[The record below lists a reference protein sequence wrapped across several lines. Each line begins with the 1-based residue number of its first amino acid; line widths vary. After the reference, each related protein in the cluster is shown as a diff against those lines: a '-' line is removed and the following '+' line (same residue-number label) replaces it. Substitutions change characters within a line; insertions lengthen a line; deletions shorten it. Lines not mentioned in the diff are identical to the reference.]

1 MSKTFKFVVG
11 VAAALALFVATSA
24 SAAYMHTSTLKM
36 GVSSSQ
42 VMELQKALNAGGFVV
57 STTGA
62 GSPGMESM
70 YFGAKTKAA
79 VMSFQMSRGLK
90 ADGVVGP
97 TTGGQLAMLG
107 GTSTGGSYPAGC
119 TSNSGYS
126 TTTGMP
132 CSGGSSVP
140 GCTSMT
146 GYSPING
153 QPCNGSSSNNGGAL
167 SGTAGDITVSSYTS
181 GLETNVGEGD
191 NNKKVLGFEIEADAG
206 SDVAINSVKINLE
219 NQGSGSKRLSR
230 YASTVSVWD
239 QNGNKVGSSN
249 SSDFSESSNVYS
261 RSIALSNVVIRAD
274 QKMRFFV
281 AVSALENIDSSDY
294 SSDSWVAT
302 LDSVRFNDASG
313 AILTEDT
320 NLTKTFN
327 FTSLATANDLEL
339 KVNLASSNLKAQTVK
354 VSTTTQ
360 TNDVELLKFT
370 MKAQGG
376 KMHIDQVPVRFTT
389 SDNNI
394 SDVTGNVTLN
404 IGGSE
409 FSESVS
415 TTSSSTFT
423 VTFDDL
429 DLDIA
434 EGETLTGTV
443 SADINSVSGYTE
455 GTTLYAEI
463 PSSYV
468 TATSGIWSIDA
479 EDVNGDQL
487 VTGDRTG
494 SAIGELMTFRSTGV
508 NVTMGSASYAR
519 TTDQNGAV
527 TSVTYTIPVSVSS
540 FGNTLYMSQNAQLA
554 TSVSGSNAFA
564 LAFQQSG
571 AATTDEV
578 ISSASIALS
587 SSNATIESGAFR
599 IDDGSTK
606 NFTIT
611 VTLNTP
617 ATTNAN
623 YRVQLKQAQTFTN
636 AALYTG
642 ATSSTL
648 LPAEQFRT
656 DYQFINS

>member
-1 MSKTFKFVVG
+1 
-11 VAAALALFVATSA
+11 
-24 SAAYMHTSTLKM
+24 
-36 GVSSSQ
+36 
-42 VMELQKALNAGGFVV
+42 
-57 STTGA
+57 
-62 GSPGMESM
+62 
-70 YFGAKTKAA
+70 
-79 VMSFQMSRGLK
+79 MSFQMSRPGLGV
-90 ADGVVGP
+90 DGVVGP
-97 TTGGQLAMLG
+97 RTGAALASLVPTTPGGS
-107 GTSTGGSYPAGC
+107 TSTPGCPAGAMY
-119 TSNSGYS
+119 NSM
-126 TTTGMP
+126 TGAP
-132 CSGGSSVP
+132 CSGS
-140 GCTSMT
+140 T
-146 GYSPING
+146 
-153 QPCNGSSSNNGGAL
+153 NNSGNL
-167 SGTAGDITVSSYTS
+167 SGTAGDITVSSYTA

-191 NNKKVLGFEIEADAG
+191 SNKKVLGFEIEADAG
-206 SDVAINSVKINLE
+206 SDVAISSVKINLE

-230 YASTVSVWD
+230 YASTISVWD
-239 QNGNKVGSSN
+239 QNGNRVGSSDA
-249 SSDFSESSNVYS
+249 SAFSESSNVYS

-294 SSDSWVAT
+294 SADSWVAT

-313 AILTEDT
+313 AILTSDT

-339 KVNLASSNLKAQTVK
+339 KVNLSSSNLKAQTVK

-360 TNDVELLKFT
+360 TSNIELLKFT

-376 KMHIDQVPVRFTT
+376 KMMIDQIPVLLESAND
-389 SDNNI
+389 SDV
-394 SDVTGNVTLN
+394 DTVTGNLILN
-404 IGGSE
+404 IGGST
-409 FSESVS
+409 FSETVS
-415 TTSSSTFT
+415 STSSNTT
-423 VTFDDL
+423 VTFNDL
-429 DLDIA
+429 NLSIA
-434 EGETLTGTV
+434 EGDTVTGTV
-443 SADINSVSGYTE
+443 YADINSLTGNYTE
-455 GTTLYAEI
+455 GTTLYASI

-468 TATSGIWSIDA
+468 TATSGTYIDV

-494 SAIGELMTFRSTGV
+494 SAIGEIMTLRSTGL
-508 NVTMGSASYAR
+508 NVVMGSASYAR
-519 TTDQNGAV
+519 TTNTSGDV
-527 TSVTYTIPVSVSS
+527 TSVTYTIPVSVTS

-578 ISSASIALS
+578 ISSASIAV

-623 YRVQLKQAQTFTN
+623 YRVQLKGAQAFTN
-636 AALYTG
+636 AALFSG
-642 ATSSTL
+642 ATSSSL

>member
-1 MSKTFKFVVG
+1 MYNS
-11 VAAALALFVATSA
+11 
-24 SAAYMHTSTLKM
+24 M
-36 GVSSSQ
+36 
-42 VMELQKALNAGGFVV
+42 
-57 STTGA
+57 TGA
-62 GSPGMESM
+62 
-70 YFGAKTKAA
+70 
-79 VMSFQMSRGLK
+79 
-90 ADGVVGP
+90 
-97 TTGGQLAMLG
+97 
-107 GTSTGGSYPAGC
+107 
-119 TSNSGYS
+119 
-126 TTTGMP
+126 P
-132 CSGGSSVP
+132 CSGS
-140 GCTSMT
+140 T
-146 GYSPING
+146 
-153 QPCNGSSSNNGGAL
+153 NNSGNL
-167 SGTAGDITVSSYTS
+167 SGTAGDITVSSYTA

-191 NNKKVLGFEIEADAG
+191 SNKKVLGFEIEADAG
-206 SDVAINSVKINLE
+206 SDVAISSVKINLE

-230 YASTVSVWD
+230 YASTISVWD
-239 QNGNKVGSSN
+239 QNGNRVGSSDA
-249 SSDFSESSNVYS
+249 SAFSESSNVYS

-294 SSDSWVAT
+294 SADSWVAT

-313 AILTEDT
+313 AILTSDT

-339 KVNLASSNLKAQTVK
+339 KVNLSSSNLKAQTVK

-360 TNDVELLKFT
+360 TSNIELLKFT

-376 KMHIDQVPVRFTT
+376 KMMIDQIPVLLESAND
-389 SDNNI
+389 SDV
-394 SDVTGNVTLN
+394 DTVTGNLILN
-404 IGGSE
+404 IGGST
-409 FSESVS
+409 FSETVS
-415 TTSSSTFT
+415 STSSNTT
-423 VTFDDL
+423 VTFNDL
-429 DLDIA
+429 NLSIA
-434 EGETLTGTV
+434 EGDTVTGTV
-443 SADINSVSGYTE
+443 YADINSLTGNYTE
-455 GTTLYAEI
+455 GTTLYASI

-468 TATSGIWSIDA
+468 TATSGTYIDV

-494 SAIGELMTFRSTGV
+494 SAIGEIMTLRSTGL
-508 NVTMGSASYAR
+508 NVVMGSASYAR
-519 TTDQNGAV
+519 TTNTSGDV
-527 TSVTYTIPVSVSS
+527 TSVTYTIPVSVTS

-578 ISSASIALS
+578 ISSASIAV

-623 YRVQLKQAQTFTN
+623 YRVQLKGAQAFTN
-636 AALYTG
+636 AALFSG
-642 ATSSTL
+642 ATSSSL

>member
-1 MSKTFKFVVG
+1 
-11 VAAALALFVATSA
+11 
-24 SAAYMHTSTLKM
+24 
-36 GVSSSQ
+36 
-42 VMELQKALNAGGFVV
+42 
-57 STTGA
+57 
-62 GSPGMESM
+62 M

-79 VMSFQMSRGLK
+79 VMSFQMSRPGLGV
-90 ADGVVGP
+90 DGVVGP
-97 TTGGQLAMLG
+97 RTGAALASLVPTTPGGS
-107 GTSTGGSYPAGC
+107 TSTPGCPAGAMY
-119 TSNSGYS
+119 NSM
-126 TTTGMP
+126 TGAP
-132 CSGGSSVP
+132 CSGS
-140 GCTSMT
+140 T
-146 GYSPING
+146 
-153 QPCNGSSSNNGGAL
+153 NNSGNL
-167 SGTAGDITVSSYTS
+167 SGTAGDITVSSYTA

-191 NNKKVLGFEIEADAG
+191 SNKKVLGFEIEADAG
-206 SDVAINSVKINLE
+206 SDVAISSVKINLE

-230 YASTVSVWD
+230 YASTISVWD
-239 QNGNKVGSSN
+239 QNGNRVGSSDA
-249 SSDFSESSNVYS
+249 SAFSESSNVYS

-294 SSDSWVAT
+294 SADSWVAT

-313 AILTEDT
+313 AILTSDT

-339 KVNLASSNLKAQTVK
+339 KVNLSSSNLKAQTVK

-360 TNDVELLKFT
+360 TSNIELLKFT

-376 KMHIDQVPVRFTT
+376 KMMIDQIPVLLESAND
-389 SDNNI
+389 SDV
-394 SDVTGNVTLN
+394 DTVTGNLILN
-404 IGGSE
+404 IGGST
-409 FSESVS
+409 FSETVS
-415 TTSSSTFT
+415 STSSNTT
-423 VTFDDL
+423 VTFNDL
-429 DLDIA
+429 NLSIA
-434 EGETLTGTV
+434 EGDTVTGTV
-443 SADINSVSGYTE
+443 YADINSLTGNYTE
-455 GTTLYAEI
+455 GTTLYASI

-468 TATSGIWSIDA
+468 TATSGTYIDV

-494 SAIGELMTFRSTGV
+494 SAIGEIMTLRSTGL
-508 NVTMGSASYAR
+508 NVVMGSASYAR
-519 TTDQNGAV
+519 TTNTSGDV
-527 TSVTYTIPVSVSS
+527 TSVTYTIPVSVTS

-578 ISSASIALS
+578 ISSASIAV

-623 YRVQLKQAQTFTN
+623 YRVQLKGAQAFTN
-636 AALYTG
+636 AALFSG
-642 ATSSTL
+642 ATSSSL